1 MNKPFDW
8 KNTSL
13 KIDSR
18 TSDGSVL
25 IKALNKESIELRL
38 DETIHV
44 LENQSKHYILEDDF
58 INNSRNLPLIIRKYS
73 KKDYEDTIRIYDEE
87 LSGFKSLKVE
97 SSDKKIYEEIIKENI
112 IDADI
117 REFPISINTL
127 EKVLDKD
134 SRKSS
139 LILDIFILISIANK
153 SKFNAEDYSFEVGV
167 DDKTYRAT
175 LNIDSE
181 SLNLFPIYDWIIN
194 NEEYKESYNVKL
206 HVVRQVIINKQNMLD
221 VKGLLED
228 SKLAYRRII
237 SKKTNEYFEQL
248 NQLKDD
254 FLILSQ
260 NENSTLRT
268 LNLTFFAWLG
278 SLGLELFNIIKDYTG
293 TDILQYVFFSTGAKK
308 GIVVLVFIIALIA
321 LFVSY
326 TIEMKSLEET
336 YEVIKRIYKDKILFE
351 TENDD
356 ENKFEKIIKKPKIGI
371 LHIVIFSLIF
381 GILLLRFL
389 KTFPW

>member
-38 DETIHV
+38 DESIHV

-326 TIEMKSLEET
+326 TIEIKSLEET

>member
-38 DETIHV
+38 DESIHV
-44 LENQSKHYILEDDF
+44 LENQSKHYILENDF

-134 SRKSS
+134 SIKSS

-167 DDKTYRAT
+167 EDKTYRAT

-181 SLNLFPIYDWIIN
+181 PLNLFPIYDWIIN

-260 NENSTLRT
+260 NEKSTLRT

-308 GIVVLVFIIALIA
+308 GIVVLVFMLALIA

>member
-38 DETIHV
+38 DESIHV

-167 DDKTYRAT
+167 EDKTYRAT

-181 SLNLFPIYDWIIN
+181 PLNLFPIYDWIIN

-293 TDILQYVFFSTGAKK
+293 TDILQYVFFSTGAKE

>member
-38 DETIHV
+38 DESIHV

-87 LSGFKSLKVE
+87 LSGFKSLQVE

>member
-38 DETIHV
+38 DESIHV

-87 LSGFKSLKVE
+87 LSGFKSLNVE

-268 LNLTFFAWLG
+268 LNLAFFAWLG

-381 GILLLRFL
+381 GVLLLRFL

>member
-38 DETIHV
+38 DESIHV
-44 LENQSKHYILEDDF
+44 LENQFKHYILEDDF

>member
-38 DETIHV
+38 DESIHV
-44 LENQSKHYILEDDF
+44 LENQFKHYILEDDF

-381 GILLLRFL
+381 GVLLLRFL

>member
-38 DETIHV
+38 DESIHV

-87 LSGFKSLKVE
+87 LSGFKSLNVE

-381 GILLLRFL
+381 GVLLLRFL

>member
-38 DETIHV
+38 DESIHV

-58 INNSRNLPLIIRKYS
+58 INNSINLPLIIRKYS

>member
-38 DETIHV
+38 DESIHV

-73 KKDYEDTIRIYDEE
+73 KKDYEDTIRIYDEK

>member
-1 MNKPFDW
+1 M
-8 KNTSL
+8 
-13 KIDSR
+13 
-18 TSDGSVL
+18 
-25 IKALNKESIELRL
+25 
-38 DETIHV
+38 
-44 LENQSKHYILEDDF
+44 
-58 INNSRNLPLIIRKYS
+58 SRNKFTPLIGL
-73 KKDYEDTIRIYDEE
+73 D
-87 LSGFKSLKVE
+87 

>member
-38 DETIHV
+38 DESIHV

-293 TDILQYVFFSTGAKK
+293 TDILQYVFF
-308 GIVVLVFIIALIA
+308 LQ
-321 LFVSY
+321 
-326 TIEMKSLEET
+326 ER
-336 YEVIKRIYKDKILFE
+336 KRA
-351 TENDD
+351 
-356 ENKFEKIIKKPKIGI
+356 
-371 LHIVIFSLIF
+371 
-381 GILLLRFL
+381 
-389 KTFPW
+389 

>member
-38 DETIHV
+38 DESIHV

-268 LNLTFFAWLG
+268 LNLAFFAWLG

-381 GILLLRFL
+381 GVLLLRFL

>member
-25 IKALNKESIELRL
+25 INALNKESIELRL
-38 DETIHV
+38 DESIHV

-167 DDKTYRAT
+167 DD
-175 LNIDSE
+175 
-181 SLNLFPIYDWIIN
+181 
-194 NEEYKESYNVKL
+194 
-206 HVVRQVIINKQNMLD
+206 
-221 VKGLLED
+221 
-228 SKLAYRRII
+228 
-237 SKKTNEYFEQL
+237 
-248 NQLKDD
+248 
-254 FLILSQ
+254 
-260 NENSTLRT
+260 
-268 LNLTFFAWLG
+268 
-278 SLGLELFNIIKDYTG
+278 
-293 TDILQYVFFSTGAKK
+293 VFG
-308 GIVVLVFIIALIA
+308 
-321 LFVSY
+321 
-326 TIEMKSLEET
+326 
-336 YEVIKRIYKDKILFE
+336 
-351 TENDD
+351 N
-356 ENKFEKIIKKPKIGI
+356 
-371 LHIVIFSLIF
+371 
-381 GILLLRFL
+381 
-389 KTFPW
+389 

>member
-38 DETIHV
+38 DESIHV
-44 LENQSKHYILEDDF
+44 LENQFKHYILEDDF

-293 TDILQYVFFSTGAKK
+293 TDILQYVFFSDRKS
-308 GIVVLVFIIALIA
+308 VV
-321 LFVSY
+321 
-326 TIEMKSLEET
+326 
-336 YEVIKRIYKDKILFE
+336 
-351 TENDD
+351 
-356 ENKFEKIIKKPKIGI
+356 
-371 LHIVIFSLIF
+371 
-381 GILLLRFL
+381 
-389 KTFPW
+389 

>member
-38 DETIHV
+38 DESIHV

-260 NENSTLRT
+260 NENSTLRSGKT
-268 LNLTFFAWLG
+268 YLST
-278 SLGLELFNIIKDYTG
+278 SLSI
-293 TDILQYVFFSTGAKK
+293 
-308 GIVVLVFIIALIA
+308 
-321 LFVSY
+321 
-326 TIEMKSLEET
+326 
-336 YEVIKRIYKDKILFE
+336 
-351 TENDD
+351 
-356 ENKFEKIIKKPKIGI
+356 
-371 LHIVIFSLIF
+371 
-381 GILLLRFL
+381 
-389 KTFPW
+389 

>member
-38 DETIHV
+38 DESIHV

-260 NENSTLRT
+260 NEKSTLRT

-381 GILLLRFL
+381 AILLLRFL

>member
-38 DETIHV
+38 DESIHV

-278 SLGLELFNIIKDYTG
+278 SIGLELFNIIKDYTG

>member
-38 DETIHV
+38 YESIHV

>member
-38 DETIHV
+38 DESIHV

-58 INNSRNLPLIIRKYS
+58 INSSRNLPLIIRKYS

>member
-38 DETIHV
+38 DESIHV

-167 DDKTYRAT
+167 EDKTYRAT

-181 SLNLFPIYDWIIN
+181 PLNLFPIYDWIIN

-260 NENSTLRT
+260 NEKSTLRT

-293 TDILQYVFFSTGAKK
+293 TDILQYVFFSTGAKE

>member
-38 DETIHV
+38 DESIHV

-167 DDKTYRAT
+167 EDKTYRAT

-181 SLNLFPIYDWIIN
+181 PLNLFPIYDWIIN

>member
-38 DETIHV
+38 DESIHV

-260 NENSTLRT
+260 NEKSTLRT